1 MYRERPLL
9 GFALIKSEVEKRLQR
24 FSFIGDA
31 RKSCA
36 LLGFASSYKFLISDS
51 ERPVAFAIASRLICI
66 PDKIFAVSRAF

>member
-1 MYRERPLL
+1 MRTHSTTFTAR
-9 GFALIKSEVEKRLQR
+9 SV
-24 FSFIGDA
+24 IGDA
-31 RKSCA
+31 SKSCAGNFALVASRA